1 MPTLEAA
8 GYFGQS
14 SPVFRFKPTAK
25 TLNTRGD
32 LSITKDLQAG
42 FACLTNYRRPKG
54 RPERFQVIA
63 DKLKA

>member
-1 MPTLEAA
+1 
-8 GYFGQS
+8 
-14 SPVFRFKPTAK
+14 
-25 TLNTRGD
+25 LNTRGD